1 MVLVRFQTTRFGK
14 WKVQLSFNQDEQL
27 FLVVALNTLNDNVI
41 VRSFQG
47 EMDVIKFVS
56 FLGEKYE

>member
-1 MVLVRFQTTRFGK
+1 MVLVGFQTTRFGK

-27 FLVVALNTLNDNVI
+27 FLVVALNTINDNVI
-41 VRSFQG
+41 VRSFHG